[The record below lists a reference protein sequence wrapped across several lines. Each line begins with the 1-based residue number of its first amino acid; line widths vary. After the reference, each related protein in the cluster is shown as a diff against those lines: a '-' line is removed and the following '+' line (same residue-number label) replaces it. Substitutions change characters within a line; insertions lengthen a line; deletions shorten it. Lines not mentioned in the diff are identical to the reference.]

1 MKKRKILFLIIL
13 LLLCIGVYIH
23 TNPNRALRFT
33 VLIYG
38 FPKEAFS
45 SEIAHSGK
53 EGDIVN
59 FYQLEP
65 TTVGN
70 TGPMILWKTTKIG
83 PLYFSKYYGSH

>member
-1 MKKRKILFLIIL
+1 MKRIIIFFIIL
-13 LLLCIGVYIH
+13 ILLFIGIFIH
-23 TNPNRALRFT
+23 INPNRALRVT

-45 SEIAHSGK
+45 SEIIYSSK
-53 EGDIVN
+53 EGDN
-59 FYQLEP
+59 TKFYQLEP

-83 PLYFSKYYGSH
+83 PLHFSKYYGSR